1 MATYY
6 SILAWRIPW
15 TEEPGEL
22 ESMGSQRV
30 GHDWA
35 TTTTTILKNDISTV
49 IVALQEQKNQLK
61 RPSVED

>member
-1 MATYY
+1 
-6 SILAWRIPW
+6 
-15 TEEPGEL
+15 
-22 ESMGSQRV
+22 MGSQRV

-35 TTTTTILKNDISTV
+35 TMTTTILKNDISTV